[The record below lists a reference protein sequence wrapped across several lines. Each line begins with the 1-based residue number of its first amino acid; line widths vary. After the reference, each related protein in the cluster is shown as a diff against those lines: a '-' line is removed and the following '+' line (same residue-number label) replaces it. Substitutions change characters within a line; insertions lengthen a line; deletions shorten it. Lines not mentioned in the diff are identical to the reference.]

1 MILPDN
7 NKFVATKIRDFAK
20 LILKERVINGI
31 VARCFEDLV
40 RVTGKDHRS
49 VQLLTLWTLIRA
61 YNEECLPR
69 VIFLDIQGFIDAAS
83 KEDNWAKAEDLPQIT
98 DIVRAIERKVDIDEC
113 L

>member
-61 YNEECLPR
+61 YNEEGLPR
-69 VIFLDIQGFIDAAS
+69 VIFLDIQGFIDADS